1 MPNFEI
7 FYMEHPTLKQ
17 DLIFKNCILYILI
30 SWNFLPTV
38 LSNIIHVPLCFLWK
52 DLIPLM
58 FLSCPPRFLIRF
70 LFWALVR
77 SSHIMLTSFALFIRI
92 FSTKLTNPF
101 PGFCL
106 TQSGTCNSLTC
117 NFCGLEFVLVKKS
130 IQMLIL
136 KQAYIIVIL

>member
-7 FYMEHPTLKQ
+7 LYMEHPSLKQ
-17 DLIFKNCILYILI
+17 DLIFKNCILYSLI

-52 DLIPLM
+52 DLIPFM

-77 SSHIMLTSFALFIRI
+77 SSHKVNFLCFIYKNFFYKTNKPLPRQYNLHTLNFMLVVDILYFTVSTICSLNDRSYSYI
-92 FSTKLTNPF
+92 F
-101 PGFCL
+101 
-106 TQSGTCNSLTC
+106 
-117 NFCGLEFVLVKKS
+117 
-130 IQMLIL
+130 
-136 KQAYIIVIL
+136 

>member
-7 FYMEHPTLKQ
+7 LYMEHPSLKQ

-38 LSNIIHVPLCFLWK
+38 LSNMIHGPFYFLWK

-58 FLSCPPRFLIRF
+58 FLSSPPRFLIRF
-70 LFWALVR
+70 LFWTLVR
-77 SSHIMLTSFALFIRI
+77 SSHNVNFLCFIYKN

-136 KQAYIIVIL
+136 KQSYIIVIL

>member
-1 MPNFEI
+1 
-7 FYMEHPTLKQ
+7 
-17 DLIFKNCILYILI
+17 
-30 SWNFLPTV
+30 
-38 LSNIIHVPLCFLWK
+38 
-52 DLIPLM
+52 
-58 FLSCPPRFLIRF
+58 
-70 LFWALVR
+70 
-77 SSHIMLTSFALFIRI
+77 MLTSFALFIRI

-136 KQAYIIVIL
+136 KQAYIIVILLKKNWFAIHGLSINTVYIYRGLFPDVIFFTFVLILLRSLQNLEKKTDPITLEL